1 MENKEFDK
9 IFQSLG
15 ERKITP
21 SDNAFSKLQDAL
33 NMEENST
40 KKKRIMPIWWVAA
53 AIILVLFST
62 GVWYYMPNNKT
73 VNTNSFVI
81 ADQKSEETIL
91 EENTKSEPEWVTQH
105 NEEIVIAIE
114 NTDKKSEPKGE
125 PNNSE
130 NQYASTIPEEKE
142 EVLNEEENQAFN
154 LEKEIEYAT
163 VFQDTTETISNEVE
177 RSPKEEQQLA
187 ELLKPIED
195 SELDALLHQKKYKKA
210 IAEVDDETIMNLLL
224 EAQTNLRWQEDPYL
238 AGSEVNDLLL
248 QAEMELKYDRSLQG
262 IFQRAIEAGIVEVQT
277 LFGRE

>member
-114 NTDKKSEPKGE
+114 NTDTKSEPKVE

-142 EVLNEEENQAFN
+142 EVLNEEENQALN

-163 VFQDTTETISNEVE
+163 VFQDATETISNEVE

-195 SELDALLHQKKYKKA
+195 SELDALLQLETVDKA
-210 IAEVDDETIMNLLL
+210 IAEIDDKTIMELLQ
-224 EAQTNLRWQEDPYL
+224 EAQAELYHENEKSIAT
-238 AGSEVNDLLL
+238 AEVEKLLY
-248 QAEMELKYDRSLQG
+248 QAEMELKYDKSLQG
-262 IFQRAIEAGIVEVQT
+262 ILHRAIEAGIVEVQSF
-277 LFGRE
+277 LKH